1 MFADPLAGTI
11 PDPDHSLAEMRL
23 LTIGLTATG
32 RLIVVS
38 HTEEDDELFRI
49 ISAERRQPMNEK
61 RTKAKSTRDAD
72 TMRPE
77 YDFSKAVR
85 GKYHTKYLESTNV
98 VYATQMSQ
106 PVSRTPRR

>member
-1 MFADPLAGTI
+1 MK
-11 PDPDHSLAEMRL
+11 
-23 LTIGLTATG
+23 
-32 RLIVVS
+32 
-38 HTEEDDELFRI
+38 
-49 ISAERRQPMNEK
+49 EK

-98 VYATQMSQ
+98 VVLDPDVAAGFKNSEA
-106 PVSRTPRR
+106 VNDALRALLRIARRAEG

>member
-1 MFADPLAGTI
+1 MK
-11 PDPDHSLAEMRL
+11 
-23 LTIGLTATG
+23 
-32 RLIVVS
+32 
-38 HTEEDDELFRI
+38 
-49 ISAERRQPMNEK
+49 EK

-98 VYATQMSQ
+98 VVLDPDVAASFKNSEA
-106 PVSRTPRR
+106 VNDALRALVRIARRAEG